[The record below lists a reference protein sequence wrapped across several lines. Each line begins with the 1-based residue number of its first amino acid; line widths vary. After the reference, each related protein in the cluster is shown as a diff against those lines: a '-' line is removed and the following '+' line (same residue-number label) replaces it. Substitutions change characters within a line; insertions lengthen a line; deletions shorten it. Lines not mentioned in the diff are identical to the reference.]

1 MRQGWAQVLCGFR
14 HGPASIRVRNA
25 GQGGNN
31 VVCFGSEGGKGQLE
45 ELEEPGM
52 GAAHCSV
59 YWCSDA
65 GTPRVASSER
75 MLTLLP
81 RGQDK
86 SQARSQ
92 DFSLH
97 P

>member
-1 MRQGWAQVLCGFR
+1 MRQGWAQVLGGFR
-14 HGPASIRVRNA
+14 HGPASIREWIA
-25 GQGGNN
+25 GQGGSN
-31 VVCFGSEGGKGQLE
+31 VVCLGSEGGKGQLG
-45 ELEEPGM
+45 ELQEPGV

-75 MLTLLP
+75 MLALLP

-86 SQARSQ
+86 PQARSQ
-92 DFSLH
+92 DFSPH

>member
-1 MRQGWAQVLCGFR
+1 MRQGWAQVLCGFW
-14 HGPASIRVRNA
+14 HGPASIRVRIA
-25 GQGGNN
+25 GQGGSN

-45 ELEEPGM
+45 ELEEPGV

-59 YWCSDA
+59 YWCSNA
-65 GTPRVASSER
+65 GTPWVASSER

-86 SQARSQ
+86 SQVRSQ
-92 DFSLH
+92 DFLLH